1 MIIEQAFAK
10 EIGIS
15 VYVAMKI
22 LNAAGISTEEISD
35 ITSVCKNT
43 LVEEIEKRD
52 VPYEVR
58 FLLLSLVLCRMLKIS
73 TEFHNEYMKSVEE
86 RLKVSKDILD
96 GKGNIYPDI
105 ELAKN
110 P

>member
-1 MIIEQAFAK
+1 
-10 EIGIS
+10 
-15 VYVAMKI
+15 
-22 LNAAGISTEEISD
+22 
-35 ITSVCKNT
+35 
-43 LVEEIEKRD
+43 
-52 VPYEVR
+52 
-58 FLLLSLVLCRMLKIS
+58 MLKIS